1 MKQKR
6 LMALLLSCSMLAAA
20 MTGCGNSNEGTSQES
35 KSTEQTTSG
44 TSASES
50 SKAESSQAA
59 DSGAEAFDPKSIT
72 DGVKLTI
79 AVKDS
84 LQIADYNTNFTTLS
98 IEEALGVD
106 LEFIPYASADYETK
120 MNVMVMSGDE
130 LPDIIFN
137 PGDQYL
143 SWANEGA
150 IISLNEY
157 YENPD
162 MSANFLAACEKMGT
176 DVYPMMKNADGLAY
190 YVPYYVENYNN
201 SVNTKLWVYEPW
213 LEAIGKDVPQTT
225 EEFYE
230 VCKLIVGNDLNGNGK
245 NDEVALTG
253 FGFSTGGNNGWF
265 QCLMSAYIYAHGT
278 NFLVAED
285 GQLKFAYTT
294 DEWKEG
300 LKYIK
305 KFFDEGL
312 IPVETLTQD
321 NAQYEAVWKS
331 SEMQLFSFAFYNMG
345 GTDMERKANYIHI
358 PALEGPEGV
367 KNAKYKPATPK
378 VGAVITADCENPE
391 AAFLV
396 CDYLCSEEM
405 SITGRYGKRGEN
417 WDYWDEA
424 KVDDKSKYAAA
435 FPGYDNFF
443 IAYDDAGFFSS
454 QAQQNV
460 SYIQNGPGM
469 LGAYVL
475 NAQAFLTT
483 ATTEEEQLAVKFQ
496 NRVNTAIMDC
506 MKYGPDEV
514 VSNLPMTADE
524 TQKASDIKASLDTYF
539 YEITSQFLI
548 GEKDIDS
555 EWNNYLAELE
565 KIGYKELLAAYQTA
579 YDRTK

>member
-6 LMALLLSCSMLAAA
+6 LIALLLSCGMLAAA
-20 MTGCGNSNEGTSQES
+20 MSGCGNNNSGTSQES
-35 KSTEQTTSG
+35 KSTERKTSE
-44 TSASES
+44 A
-50 SKAESSQAA
+50 SKADSSAA
-59 DSGAEAFDPKSIT
+59 GSSEAENSSEAFDPKSIT
-72 DGVKLTI
+72 EGVKLTI
-79 AVKDS
+79 AVQDS
-84 LQIADYNTNFTTLS
+84 LQVADYNTNFTTLS

-106 LEFIPYASADYETK
+106 LEFIPYAAADYETK

-157 YENPD
+157 YEDPN
-162 MSANFLAACEKMGT
+162 MSANFQASCEKMGT
-176 DVYPMMKNADGLAY
+176 DVYPMLKNADGLAY

-230 VCKLIVGNDLNGNGK
+230 VCKLITGNDLNGNGK

-265 QCLMSAYIYAHGT
+265 QCLMSAYIYAHGP

-294 DEWKEG
+294 DQWKEG

-321 NAQYEAVWKS
+321 NAQYEAIWKN

-358 PALEGPEGV
+358 PALEGPEGE
-367 KNAKYKPATPK
+367 KNA
-378 VGAVITADCENPE
+378 
-391 AAFLV
+391 
-396 CDYLCSEEM
+396 
-405 SITGRYGKRGEN
+405 
-417 WDYWDEA
+417 
-424 KVDDKSKYAAA
+424 
-435 FPGYDNFF
+435 
-443 IAYDDAGFFSS
+443 
-454 QAQQNV
+454 
-460 SYIQNGPGM
+460 NGPGM

-496 NRVNTAIMDC
+496 TRVNTAIMDC
-506 MKYGPDEV
+506 MKYGPEEV

-524 TQKASDIKASLDTYF
+524 TQEASDIKASLDTYF

-555 EWNNYLAELE
+555 EWDNYLAELE
-565 KIGYKELLAAYQTA
+565 KIGYKKLLATYQTA